1 MKSVPKLIRR
11 FLIILLLGTILLFA
25 LNILV
30 LFILASRQTPG
41 ASPWTTALEIG
52 AALQKTGKGSEYILP
67 EEVSAELAREH
78 AWGILIDNTTHQ
90 VVWHTNDLPAEIPLS
105 YSLAEIASLTRGYLM
120 DYPTFTG
127 GAADGLVVL
136 GYPKNRYWKH
146 MYPNWDYHFIE
157 NLPRYMLNTLLV
169 NAIFI
174 FLIYFT
180 ANMKLLR
187 SVKPIVEGIQALPAK
202 EPVYVKER
210 GLLSE
215 LAASINQT
223 AELLRSQ
230 NYQLKKKET
239 ARANWIAGISHD
251 IRTPLSMAMGYAG
264 QLSCNPRL
272 TEDEHKQA
280 AVIVRQCER
289 IRSLI
294 GDLNLASKL
303 EYDMQPLHRTKENA
317 VAIVRQTAVDY
328 INMDIDGK
336 YPIEW
341 QTDPKLTACL
351 IDADRDLLK
360 RAVSNLIQNCIN
372 HNADGCTIYLS
383 VQADGGRC
391 IIRVEDDGLGISQ
404 EQLDK
409 LNGTPHYMMCD
420 SNIRQRHGL
429 GLLIVRQIAASHG
442 GSVRIYQNTNGGFG
456 ADILLPLSN

>member
-41 ASPWTTALEIG
+41 ASPWTTALETG

-90 VVWHTNDLPAEIPLS
+90 VVWHTDDLPAEIPLS

-136 GYPKNRYWKH
+136 GYPKDRYWKH

-187 SVKPIVEGIQALPAK
+187 SVKPIVEGIGKAVSKIAGWFGNVADAIKGGGNADTEVGKNAQGSNNWK
-202 EPVYVKER
+202 G
-210 GLLSE
+210 GLTWVGE
-215 LAASINQT
+215 KG
-223 AELLRSQ
+223 AELVDLPKGSRILPHKESAAMMAGSMPGKNGIVKRTVAMANMNQ
-230 NYQLKKKET
+230 SVASGEKPEKPDIKGITDILKEILDKIREDKDKKPDPDAPEKHRPFGGG
-239 ARANWIAGISHD
+239 A
-251 IRTPLSMAMGYAG
+251 
-264 QLSCNPRL
+264 Q
-272 TEDEHKQA
+272 
-280 AVIVRQCER
+280 VIIQKLADRIEVR
-289 IRSLI
+289 
-294 GDLNLASKL
+294 
-303 EYDMQPLHRTKENA
+303 KEE
-317 VAIVRQTAVDY
+317 
-328 INMDIDGK
+328 DID
-336 YPIEW
+336 EV
-341 QTDPKLTACL
+341 
-351 IDADRDLLK
+351 ADQVAKKVLE
-360 RAVSNLIQNCIN
+360 VVVNM
-372 HNADGCTIYLS
+372 G
-383 VQADGGRC
+383 
-391 IIRVEDDGLGISQ
+391 
-404 EQLDK
+404 
-409 LNGTPHYMMCD
+409 
-420 SNIRQRHGL
+420 
-429 GLLIVRQIAASHG
+429 
-442 GSVRIYQNTNGGFG
+442 
-456 ADILLPLSN
+456 

>member
-1 MKSVPKLIRR
+1 M
-11 FLIILLLGTILLFA
+11 FF
-25 LNILV
+25 
-30 LFILASRQTPG
+30 
-41 ASPWTTALEIG
+41 
-52 AALQKTGKGSEYILP
+52 
-67 EEVSAELAREH
+67 
-78 AWGILIDNTTHQ
+78 
-90 VVWHTNDLPAEIPLS
+90 
-105 YSLAEIASLTRGYLM
+105 
-120 DYPTFTG
+120 
-127 GAADGLVVL
+127 
-136 GYPKNRYWKH
+136 
-146 MYPNWDYHFIE
+146 
-157 NLPRYMLNTLLV
+157 
-169 NAIFI
+169 
-174 FLIYFT
+174 
-180 ANMKLLR
+180 R
-187 SVKPIVEGIQALPAK
+187 S
-202 EPVYVKER
+202 
-210 GLLSE
+210 
-215 LAASINQT
+215 
-223 AELLRSQ
+223 
-230 NYQLKKKET
+230 
-239 ARANWIAGISHD
+239 
-251 IRTPLSMAMGYAG
+251 AMGYAG

-372 HNADGCTIYLS
+372 HNADGCTISLS

-404 EQLDK
+404 EQLEK

-442 GSVRIYQNTNGGFG
+442 GSIRIYQNTNGGFG